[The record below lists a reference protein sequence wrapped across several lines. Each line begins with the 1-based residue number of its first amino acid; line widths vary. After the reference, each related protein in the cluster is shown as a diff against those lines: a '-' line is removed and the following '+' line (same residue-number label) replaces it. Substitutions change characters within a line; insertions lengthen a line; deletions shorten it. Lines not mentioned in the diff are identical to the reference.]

1 MNEQGIVF
9 NRTANTQ
16 KQQQQNTFNQQDKR
30 FNLVGN
36 HVDFMT
42 TKASDELQHQY
53 RYAIPSF
60 LDPIALEFFGKGIH

>member
-1 MNEQGIVF
+1 MNEQGTVL

-30 FNLVGN
+30 FSLVGN

-42 TKASDELQHQY
+42 KVSDELQDQH